1 MQQVPTVVPE
11 VKDPEVSQQWLRWL
25 LWHGFDSLAPGP
37 GTSTCHGCSQKKKKN
52 VEEGSKVQS
61 WVQTSSNWYYSHDR
75 ITMQNTET
83 RAYCTAQETLLG
95 IL

>member
-1 MQQVPTVVPE
+1 MGLIPWPLGQELPHATDAA
-11 VKDPEVSQQWLRWL
+11 KKK
-25 LWHGFDSLAPGP
+25 
-37 GTSTCHGCSQKKKKN
+37 KKKKN
-52 VEEGSKVQS
+52 VEGVSKVQS
-61 WVQTSSNWYYSHDR
+61 GGQTGSNWYYSHDR